1 MKRFVIGFFIVLSA
15 ATFASKQGQKRIV
28 LTLEKEQTVS
38 EILWQN
44 GVTNLYD
51 KNGKVGNLRKVLFFN
66 RLSFDKAKKLP
77 KGFKLV
83 IPRVLNHYFITNKSL
98 LEKEIQ
104 EMDLEKEK
112 K

>member
-1 MKRFVIGFFIVLSA
+1 MKRSVIGSFIVLSA
-15 ATFASKQGQKRIV
+15 TTFAGKQEVKRIV

-66 RLSFDKAKKLP
+66 RLSFDKAKNYLR
-77 KGFKLV
+77 GL
-83 IPRVLNHYFITNKSL
+83 S
-98 LEKEIQ
+98 
-104 EMDLEKEK
+104 
-112 K
+112 

>member
-1 MKRFVIGFFIVLSA
+1 MKHYVISFFIALSVT
-15 ATFASKQGQKRIV
+15 TFAGEQEQKRIV

-51 KNGKVGNLRKVLFFN
+51 QNGKIGNLRKVLFFN
-66 RLSFDKAKKLP
+66 RLSFDQAKKLP

-83 IPRVLNHYFITNKSL
+83 IPRELSRYFITNKSL
-98 LEKEIQ
+98 LEKEME
-104 EMDLEKEK
+104 EMDLEKEEK
-112 K
+112 

>member
-1 MKRFVIGFFIVLSA
+1 MERFVIGFFIVLSA
-15 ATFASKQGQKRIV
+15 ATFAGKQEVKRIV

-66 RLSFDKAKKLP
+66 RLSFDKAKNYLR
-77 KGFKLV
+77 GLSW
-83 IPRVLNHYFITNKSL
+83 LSL
-98 LEKEIQ
+98 ES
-104 EMDLEKEK
+104 
-112 K
+112 